1 MFGLTGF
8 QRDIIYVIAGREDP
22 TGVAVKEGLDG
33 CYDVEINHGRL
44 YPNLDTLVDA
54 DLVVKRA
61 KNDRANMYHLS
72 DRGIAAVRERRRWE
86 NEHLRGDQVV
96 IG

>member
-1 MFGLTGF
+1 MFDLTGF
-8 QRDIIYVIAGREDP
+8 QRDIVYVIAGREDP
-22 TGVAVKEGLDG
+22 TGVAVKEGLG
-33 CYDVEINHGRL
+33 RCYDVEINHGRL

-61 KNDRANMYHLS
+61 KNDRANIYKLS
-72 DRGIAAVRERRRWE
+72 DRGITALRERRQWE
-86 NEHLRGDQVV
+86 NKHLRKSQAV

>member
-1 MFGLTGF
+1 MFDLTGF

-22 TGVAVKEGLDG
+22 TGVAVKEGLG
-33 CYDVEINHGRL
+33 RCYDVEINHGRL
-44 YPNLDTLVDA
+44 YPNLDTLVDG

-61 KNDRANMYHLS
+61 KNDRANIYSLS
-72 DRGIAAVRERRRWE
+72 DLGITAVRERRKWE
-86 NEHLRGDQVV
+86 NEQLRENQVV